1 MSKKRIITTMVLSFI
16 LGNIIY
22 VEENPALR
30 EKLEDWKYAVL
41 LSMAQERT
49 GSTLAQEPQVFNP
62 RLLGLKEAVEI
73 AAVKNLGFQNTFGNL
88 EITARR
94 SRSLRASIFEPSLQF
109 GWSKSSSYS
118 PAQGPIPAFSSQ
130 ADGGNLSYNQK
141 LKDGTDIVLDYNTRN
156 TFSTV
161 RSKQN
166 NSGLELSFS
175 RALIGKSNNFA
186 SSKISL
192 SKAELDEKVAF
203 LRTLQSFQNLMFQ
216 VIRSFLDTYKAH
228 EQIEVSQ
235 SVLSY
240 RKELLELTEIK
251 FKLGVATRLDV
262 LRVEVQ
268 VARDEEGEILARN
281 SYENRLDTLL
291 NTLNYERHNG
301 DIRLAYEPMIE
312 ARDIQ
317 EDHLIAKA
325 LNERIDL
332 QIQELEYQKLKLDLR
347 NAEVQ
352 LENKVMIRGSMR
364 KHSTDRSFEKANDF
378 ENKNWNL
385 GLSYELPL
393 GNNER
398 REVLLSQQ
406 ARLENHE
413 RLLQEAKNDATL
425 EVRSSIRN
433 IRSTRKR
440 LEVMKKNLETAKENL
455 KLAKLSYEKGIKSSI
470 EVLDAQD
477 DLLAVNKDYINTLI
491 DWKIAQHELDL
502 RTGTLPIPDSILQS
516 AKKWLKDS

>member
-1 MSKKRIITTMVLSFI
+1 MLRKRIIRSIVLSFVLASI
-16 LGNIIY
+16 LPA
-22 VEENPALR
+22 EDNPALR

-41 LSMAQERT
+41 LSMAKDSSE
-49 GSTLAQEPQVFNP
+49 SNIAKEPQVFNP
-62 RLLGLKEAVEI
+62 RMLGLKEAVEI
-73 AAVKNLGFQNTFGNL
+73 AAEKNLGFLNTFGNL
-88 EITARR
+88 EISSRR
-94 SRSLRASIFEPSLQF
+94 SRSLRASVFEPSLQF

-130 ADGGNLSYNQK
+130 ADGGNLSYNQQ
-141 LKDGTDIVLDYNTRN
+141 LKDGTAMALDYSSRN
-156 TFSTV
+156 TVSTV
-161 RSKQN
+161 RSQQN
-166 NSGLELSFS
+166 NTGLELSFT
-175 RALIGKSNNFA
+175 RALFGKSNSFA
-186 SSKISL
+186 NSKISL
-192 SKAELDEKVAF
+192 SKAELEEKVAF
-203 LRTLQSFQNLMFQ
+203 LRTLQSFQNLMFE

-240 RKELLELTEIK
+240 RKELLELTGIK

-281 SYENRLDTLL
+281 SYENRLDALL
-291 NTLNYERHNG
+291 NTLNYERHKG
-301 DIRLAYEPMIE
+301 DIRLAYEPNIE
-312 ARDIQ
+312 ARTIE
-317 EDHLIAKA
+317 EDELIAKA
-325 LNERIDL
+325 LTERIDL
-332 QIQELEYQKLKLDLR
+332 QIQELEYQKLQLDLR
-347 NAEVQ
+347 NAQEQ

-364 KHSTDRSFEKANDF
+364 KHSTDETFQKANDF

-385 GLSYELPL
+385 GFSYELPL

-398 REVLLSQQ
+398 RENLLSQQ
-406 ARLENHE
+406 VRLENQQ
-413 RLLQEAKNDATL
+413 RILQEAKNDATL
-425 EVRSSIRN
+425 QVRSSIRN
-433 IRSTRKR
+433 IQSTRKR
-440 LEVMKKNLETAKENL
+440 LDVMKKNLETAKENL

-502 RTGTLPIPDSILQS
+502 RTGTLPIPTKVLDSAQ
-516 AKKWLKDS
+516 KWLN